1 MSWKERKRLFQQQVA
16 NFLDIPRDLLM
27 DLPKLVLTGDVQL
40 SIENHRGILAYTAEV
55 VRVST
60 TIGELEV
67 TGLDLTLKNILPDEI
82 MIEGRIKTIAFR
94 T

>member
-1 MSWKERKRLFQQQVA
+1 MSWKERKKQFQQQVA
-16 NFLDIPRDLLM
+16 NFLDIPQDLLM

-60 TIGELEV
+60 TIGDLEV

-82 MIEGRIKTIAFR
+82 MVEGRIKSIAFK